1 MSDRGNLLRRGF
13 EKYEFE
19 DRINSAQKIMER
31 DNLGCILLASE
42 PEIYYFTGFITQFWQ
57 SPTRPWYVVL
67 PLHGKPIA
75 VIPSIG
81 EELMSSCYV
90 KEVRSWVS
98 PSDKDDGLSLLK
110 EALKENLQ
118 GSQKIGL
125 MLGRETS
132 LRMPLGDIFSLYEK
146 FGAENFFD
154 VTDSIQ
160 YLRMIKSPAE
170 IEKIKY
176 VCSRVS
182 KVFSNF
188 PDYLEVGISLSD
200 VFRQFKVN
208 CLAEGVDDVSY
219 LVGAAGPGGYFDIIA
234 PPNDRPLEE
243 GDVLM
248 LDTGTKWDGYFC
260 DFDRN
265 FAVGKVSH
273 AVHKVHEILYDSIDL
288 AVNAIKPNNV
298 SMKDIFNEMDSF
310 LRSNNLEKNKSSGSV
325 GRYGHGLGIQLTE
338 RPSFISW
345 DETIIEPGMVLTL
358 EPSLLYGE
366 EGFLMVAEE
375 NILVTDTG
383 VEFLTSRWPREL
395 KVI

>member
-19 DRINSAQKIMER
+19 DRINNAQKIMEK
-31 DNLGCILLASE
+31 DNLGCILFASE

-67 PLHGKPIA
+67 PSHGKPIA

-98 PSDKDDGLSLLK
+98 PASEDDGLSILK
-110 EALKENLQ
+110 KTLKENVK

-132 LRMPLGDIFSLYEK
+132 LRMPLGDIFSLYKK
-146 FGAENFFD
+146 FGADNFFD

-182 KVFSNF
+182 KVFSNL

-273 AVHKVHEILYDSIDL
+273 EVHKVHEILYESIDL
-288 AVNAIKPNNV
+288 AINAIKPNSV
-298 SMKDIFNEMDSF
+298 SMKNIFDEMDSF
-310 LRSNNLEKNKSSGSV
+310 LRSNNLAKNKSSRSV

-345 DETIIEPGMVLTL
+345 D
-358 EPSLLYGE
+358 
-366 EGFLMVAEE
+366 
-375 NILVTDTG
+375 
-383 VEFLTSRWPREL
+383 
-395 KVI
+395 

>member
-1 MSDRGNLLRRGF
+1 
-13 EKYEFE
+13 
-19 DRINSAQKIMER
+19 
-31 DNLGCILLASE
+31 
-42 PEIYYFTGFITQFWQ
+42 
-57 SPTRPWYVVL
+57 
-67 PLHGKPIA
+67 
-75 VIPSIG
+75 
-81 EELMSSCYV
+81 
-90 KEVRSWVS
+90 
-98 PSDKDDGLSLLK
+98 
-110 EALKENLQ
+110 
-118 GSQKIGL
+118 
-125 MLGRETS
+125 
-132 LRMPLGDIFSLYEK
+132 
-146 FGAENFFD
+146 
-154 VTDSIQ
+154 
-160 YLRMIKSPAE
+160 
-170 IEKIKY
+170 
-176 VCSRVS
+176 
-182 KVFSNF
+182 
-188 PDYLEVGISLSD
+188 
-200 VFRQFKVN
+200 
-208 CLAEGVDDVSY
+208 
-219 LVGAAGPGGYFDIIA
+219 
-234 PPNDRPLEE
+234 
-243 GDVLM
+243 M

-298 SMKDIFNEMDSF
+298 SMKDIFNEMESF

-345 DETIIEPGMVLTL
+345 DETMIEPGMVLTL

>member
-19 DRINSAQKIMER
+19 DRINNAQKIMER

-67 PLHGKPIA
+67 PLNGKPIA

-98 PSDKDDGLSLLK
+98 PASKDDGLSLLK
-110 EALKENLQ
+110 KTLKENVK

-132 LRMPLGDIFSLYEK
+132 LRMPLGDIFSLYKK

-176 VCSRVS
+176 ICSRVS
-182 KVFSNF
+182 GVFSDF
-188 PDYLEVGISLSD
+188 PNYLEVGMSLSD

-219 LVGAAGPGGYFDIIA
+219 LVGAAGPAGYFDIIA

-383 VEFLTSRWPREL
+383 AEFLTSRWPREL

>member
-19 DRINSAQKIMER
+19 DRINNAQKIMEK
-31 DNLGCILLASE
+31 DNLGCILFASE

-67 PLHGKPIA
+67 PSHGKPIA

-98 PSDKDDGLSLLK
+98 PASEDDGLSILK
-110 EALKENLQ
+110 TTLTENVK
-118 GSQKIGL
+118 GSQRIGL

-132 LRMPLGDIFSLYEK
+132 LRMPLSDILSLYKK

-182 KVFSNF
+182 KVFSNL

-273 AVHKVHEILYDSIDL
+273 EVHKVHEILYESIDL
-288 AVNAIKPNNV
+288 AINAIKPNSV
-298 SMKDIFNEMDSF
+298 SMKNIFDEMDSF
-310 LRSNNLEKNKSSGSV
+310 LRSNNLAKNKSSRSV

-358 EPSLLYGE
+358 EPSLLYGV